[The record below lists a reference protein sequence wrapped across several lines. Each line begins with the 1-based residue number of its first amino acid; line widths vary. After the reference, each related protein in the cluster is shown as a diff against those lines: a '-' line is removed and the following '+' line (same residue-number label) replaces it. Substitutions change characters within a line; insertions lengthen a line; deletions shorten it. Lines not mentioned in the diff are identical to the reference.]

1 MHKYISIIFLLL
13 PIWLLASP
21 FTLISESESELLL
34 EFNLPPY
41 SLIDVNLGG
50 QSWQRLLSE
59 NGSVFGDEGHPQLLS
74 YATAIGIP
82 SGGSIRVDVVDNQT
96 SMVRDLRLAPAQ
108 KLVLNGDE
116 PDYVFYQDN
125 RAYSRSALYPEL
137 LVSNEAPACVGDRS
151 FVPLQVFPF
160 RYRASNGELEVSNKI
175 RLRVQIIGSRTTSPD
190 WQISENPIDSVGDS
204 FFINNASSRAWRV
217 PRARDNSYQSPR
229 ASLNAINEIQ
239 LVIDKEGIYKITYD
253 YIKSYVD
260 ALVDSF
266 DLEMNWRVESVDP
279 RNLELRSEDGQVPIA
294 FYGDSDGSF
303 DPGDYFEF
311 FGDRH
316 YGEVNYYDDYTS
328 ENVYTL
334 SLVDKLGARMMV
346 ENGGLVNSNPSN
358 YIVPDAYE
366 HTVHLEQQ
374 LVSDKLGNKWT
385 ASNANYYREDL
396 WFWKKISAP
405 NLDIFPFEL
414 QYPKDTTI
422 RSGSAKVMLHGL
434 TYSESVMPGQWDH
447 EATVRINQAMINS
460 HTWTGQNEKL
470 FENLNPVANT
480 YFTHGTNYLY
490 ISLSGNTIMAD
501 REQVMLDWADV
512 TYWREYKT
520 SEDFIKFTKPSNR
533 PNGLYQ
539 FQLEGFS
546 SSDVSLYKIGSSV
559 FSNLQIEPFN
569 TDGIA
574 PWTVTFQDSVFSTS
588 VQFYAVT
595 ENMKMSPKQI
605 RLNYPSD
612 LRNPA
617 NSADVVVVS
626 PRQFIE
632 AEGTQALVSLWESEG
647 HQVTIVDI
655 QDIYDEF
662 NNGIVSGEVIRD
674 FARYAYNNWSS
685 PVLQHLI
692 LLGEGV
698 DDTRDN
704 SPSRKYNLIPV
715 KKTWT
720 YKHGATASDNWFGC
734 VVGDD
739 IIADISIA
747 RLNVWT
753 PEQILDYANKAIS
766 YRNEPLNNR
775 LWNSHITLTA
785 GGKIDDGNDIFS
797 QQSERIRRKN
807 IPDYYRVTRV
817 YTTTQTVSDDYNG
830 GTFNLKDAINS
841 GTTYVQFMG
850 HGGGRIWADY
860 NLFNFNDVAT
870 LNNSTYPVFMSL
882 ACYASAF
889 DTNGAA
895 SISEAL
901 VLQPNKGAIG
911 TIGFSGLGY
920 LDQDEDY
927 GLALTEA
934 LFQHDFPTI
943 GEALIFTK
951 ARFYSTTS
959 STAPRYALTNG
970 TAYLGDP
977 LIHMKKP
984 IPGMNVTAQNMSLS
998 PGDTLRVSA
1007 QFPQGVTAARLHV
1020 MKSTGKI
1027 VNVPFDLPVI
1037 QGEWNASYLIPASS
1051 DSIYHR
1057 TINVTGYSGTNEYVG
1072 LAAFGVG
1079 RPAIYHNALLPSQPT
1094 WQDSTR
1100 FEARLYSHDE
1110 LLSMVCKVRTDST
1123 SQGATWVELPMQ
1135 VDDVDPSLFR
1145 TLGYLGR
1152 FRTGKEVFYKYLVNT
1167 AAGTTESP
1175 LYSLVMAGPDLI
1187 LSDIQMA
1194 PNNEQIR
1201 LKVLVKNIGN
1211 AASIPTDLRLYYY
1224 QSGGNTILHSE
1235 QVIGGLGVNEER
1247 WDYVDLSGLPS
1258 ANLTLEVRV
1267 NSSGTFS
1274 EWELFFN
1281 TNNIIRISLPLNFQ
1295 IVGSDG
1301 AIIPSVDYNLSCEIP
1316 AGMIPTGSSSVFSV
1330 SGMEAIE
1337 PNNQPDIYQIK
1348 MRNQPSPTSGFYS
1361 LPYEVKT
1368 LDPSLVD
1375 SLGVFQN
1382 NKRIKLSFFYNTT
1395 DSLTQYYEAQNNYF
1409 IYRWDPTYQKWLK
1422 QGGNISSSVNKVVFE
1437 VSRQGIYTI
1446 FRNADRTGPSIDVNV
1461 QDQEFTIG
1469 GFVSGQGVISLL
1481 LTDANG
1487 INVVENT
1494 IKLFLNGE
1502 PVPETDYSV
1511 AINAENINRVP
1522 IKYQLDLP
1530 RGNYYL
1536 LVDCSD
1542 VNSNAN
1548 TRTIQFNVNDE
1559 FDITNIGNY
1568 PNPVLAGSAVNDP
1581 RNDGRTRFTYILTD
1595 DADEVTIKV
1604 YTIGGRLVKTFS
1616 NLPGGVGY
1624 HEYPRTVYAWD
1635 CRDEQG
1641 FLLANGTYFYKV
1653 IARKGSR
1660 TIEKTMKMAILK

>member
-1 MHKYISIIFLLL
+1 MHKYITILLLLL
-13 PIWLLASP
+13 PIWLAASP
-21 FTLISESESELLL
+21 FTLISESESELIL
-34 EFNLPPY
+34 EFNLPEY
-41 SLIDVNLGG
+41 SLEDVSLGG
-50 QSWQRLLSE
+50 QSWKKLLAE
-59 NGSVFGDEGHPQLLS
+59 DGSVFGEEGQPQLLS
-74 YATAIGIP
+74 FSTAVGVP
-82 SGGSIRVDVVDNQT
+82 SGGSIRVEIMDSQT
-96 SMVRDLRLAPAQ
+96 SQVRDVRLVPAL
-108 KLVLNGDE
+108 KLVLDGEE
-116 PDYVFYQDN
+116 PSYVFYQDN
-125 RAYSRSALYPEL
+125 RSYSRSVLYPEL
-137 LVSNEAPACVGDRS
+137 QVSSEATACIGDRS

-160 RYRASNGELEVSNKI
+160 QYRASERELLVSNKL
-175 RLRVQIIGSRTTSPD
+175 RLRVQIVGSRTASPD

-217 PRARDNSYQSPR
+217 PREQDNTYQSPR
-229 ASLNAINEIQ
+229 AGTSRINEIQ
-239 LVIDKEGIYKITYD
+239 LVVDQEGIYKISYQ
-253 YIKSYVD
+253 YIKNYVD

-279 RNLELRSEDGQVPIA
+279 RYLELSSEFGQVPIA
-294 FYGDSDGSF
+294 FVGESDGSF

-311 FGDRH
+311 YGDRH
-316 YGEVNYYDDYTS
+316 YGDTGYYDDYTG

-334 SLVDKLGARMMV
+334 SLVDRLGARMMV
-346 ENGGLVNSNPSN
+346 ENGGLVDSNSSN

-422 RSGSAKVMLHGL
+422 RSGSAKVMLQGL

-470 FENLNPVANT
+470 FQNQNPIANT

-490 ISLSGNTIMAD
+490 ISLSGNTVMGD

-520 SEDFIKFTKPSNR
+520 SEDYIKFSKPSNR

-546 SSDVSLYKIGSSV
+546 TSDVSLYKIGSSV
-559 FSNLQIEPFN
+559 FSSLQIEPFN

-574 PWTVTFQDSVFSTS
+574 PWSVTFQDSVFSTS
-588 VQFYAVT
+588 IQYYAVT
-595 ENMKMSPKQI
+595 ESMKKLPKLI
-605 RLNYPSD
+605 RMNYPSD
-612 LRNPA
+612 LKNPN
-617 NSADVVVVS
+617 NSANVLLIS
-626 PRQFIE
+626 PRQFINE
-632 AEGTQALVSLWESEG
+632 EGTQTLVSLWESEG
-647 HQVTIVDI
+647 HEVTIVDI

-662 NNGIVSGEVIRD
+662 NSGIVSAEVIRD
-674 FARYAYNNWSS
+674 FAKYAYNNWSG
-685 PVLQHLI
+685 PRLQHLI

-698 DDTRDN
+698 DDTRDS

-734 VVGDD
+734 IVGED
-739 IIADISIA
+739 IVADISIA

-753 PEQILDYANKAIS
+753 PQQILDYATKATR

-785 GGKIDDGNDIFS
+785 GGKINDGNDIFS
-797 QQSERIRRKN
+797 VQSERIRRKN

-817 YTTTQTVSDDYNG
+817 FTTTQTVSGDYFG

-841 GTTYVQFMG
+841 GSTYVQFMG
-850 HGGGRIWADY
+850 HGGGRVWADY

-870 LNNSTYPVFMSL
+870 LNNTTYPVFMSL

-911 TIGFSGLGY
+911 TVGFSGLGY

-927 GLALTEA
+927 GLAITEA
-934 LFQHDFPTI
+934 LFRHDFPTI

-951 ARFYSTTS
+951 ARFFTTTS

-984 IPGMNVTAQNMSLS
+984 IPGMNVTAHNMSLS
-998 PGDTLRVSA
+998 PGDTLRVSV
-1007 QFPQGVTAARLHV
+1007 QFPQDVTAARLHV
-1020 MKSTGKI
+1020 MKNSGKI
-1027 VNVPFDLPVI
+1027 INVPYDLPVV
-1037 QGEWNASYLIPASS
+1037 QGQWNASYVVPTTA
-1051 DSIYHR
+1051 DSIYQR
-1057 TINVTGYSGTNEYVG
+1057 TLNITGYSSTNEYVG

-1079 RPAIYHNALLPSQPT
+1079 RPAVYHNKVLPVQPT

-1100 FEARLYSHDE
+1100 FEAKLFSHDE
-1110 LLSMVCKVRTDST
+1110 LLSITCLVRTDST
-1123 SQGATWVELPMQ
+1123 SQGGIWVDLPMQ
-1135 VDDVDPSLFR
+1135 VDNADATLYR
-1145 TLGYLGR
+1145 TQGYLGKH
-1152 FRTGKEVFYKYLVNT
+1152 RTGKELFYKYRVITT
-1167 AAGTTESP
+1167 AGVSESP
-1175 LYSLVMAGPDLI
+1175 LYSLVIAGPDLM
-1187 LSDIQMA
+1187 LRDIQMA
-1194 PNNEQIR
+1194 PDNNQVR
-1201 LKVLVKNIGN
+1201 LKVLVKNTGN
-1211 AASIPTDLRLYYY
+1211 AASIPTDLRLYYS
-1224 QSGGNTILHSE
+1224 QTGGNTMLHSE
-1235 QVIGGLGVNEER
+1235 QAMNGLAVNEER
-1247 WDYVDLSGLPS
+1247 WEYINLVGLPS
-1258 ANLTLEVRV
+1258 ADLNLEVRV
-1267 NSSGTFS
+1267 NSTGAFS

-1281 TNNIIRISLPLNFQ
+1281 TNNIIRLSLPFNFQ
-1295 IVGSDG
+1295 TVDSNGG
-1301 AIIPSVDYNLSCEIP
+1301 LLASVDFNMTCEIP
-1316 AGMIPTGSSSVFSV
+1316 AGMVPSGHSSVFSV
-1330 SGMEAIE
+1330 SGAETLT
-1337 PNNQPDIYQIK
+1337 PNNQPDIYEIL
-1348 MRNQPSPTSGFYS
+1348 MRNQPTSTSSFYS

-1368 LDPSLVD
+1368 FDSSLVD
-1375 SLGVFQN
+1375 SLGIFLN
-1382 NKRIKLSFFYNTT
+1382 NKKIKLSFFYNTT
-1395 DSLTQYYEAQNNYF
+1395 DSLTQLYEAQNNFF
-1409 IYRWDPTYQKWLK
+1409 IYRWDPTYQKWMR
-1422 QGGNISSSVNKVVFE
+1422 QGGNISASLNKVVFE

-1446 FRNADRTGPSIDVNV
+1446 YRNADRTGPSIDVNV

-1469 GFVSGQGVISLL
+1469 GFVSGQGIISLL
-1481 LTDANG
+1481 LSDANG

-1502 PVPETDYSV
+1502 PVPASDYTL
-1511 AINAENINRVP
+1511 AINSDNINRIPV
-1522 IKYQLDLP
+1522 KYQLNLP
-1530 RGNYYL
+1530 KGSYYL

-1568 PNPVLAGSAVNDP
+1568 PNPVMAGSAVQDP
-1581 RNDGRTRFTYILTD
+1581 KNDGRTRFTYILTD
-1595 DADEVTIKV
+1595 DADNVSIKV

-1653 IARKGSR
+1653 IAKKGSR
-1660 TIEKTMKMAILK
+1660 TIEKTMKMVILK